1 MAVGR
6 INGVAALTGF
16 YYKKNV
22 WAFLPGQNKVAV
34 ITRWPY

>member
-1 MAVGR
+1 MVVGR

-16 YYKKNV
+16 YYKKMYGHF
-22 WAFLPGQNKVAV
+22 AGTKKMAV

>member
-16 YYKKNV
+16 IIRKCMGV
-22 WAFLPGQNKVAV
+22 LPGQNKVAV
-34 ITRWPY
+34 LTRWP

>member
-16 YYKKNV
+16 IIRKCIGV
-22 WAFLPGQNKVAV
+22 SPGQKEVT
-34 ITRWPY
+34 IIMRWL